1 MIHSITAM
9 LDYNRQLNNIFNH
22 KIINNMNNLKEL
34 TAAELKAQCPNV
46 FVKTPI
52 EKASDR
58 YQVIDMQEVISI
70 MREMGWF
77 VHDTI
82 TPRSKTHGAK
92 SQFMLRF
99 ANERFMNNENAKEV
113 LIQSSHN
120 LRKAFTP
127 MMGNITFVCSNG
139 MIVGK
144 EFVKGLNRV
153 LHIGDVKEKV
163 QAVLKLIE
171 AETAK
176 LDGAFERMK
185 LKVLTEDEMKEL
197 AAKAFQHFDT
207 KVTDPNMDLI
217 VRTALATAVNAD
229 GEMIEEQEGNSL
241 YNTYQRIQGNFTK
254 GRVLTRKHGSVEKLE
269 KAFDNAEL
277 EGNEKLMQKISL
289 QLAAA
294 EQTKEIIPSGE
305 AQNLFYRK
313 IAVPRNMNKLTKF
326 NQNLFSDA
334 LALV

>member
-1 MIHSITAM
+1 
-9 LDYNRQLNNIFNH
+9 
-22 KIINNMNNLKEL
+22 MNNLREL
-34 TAAELKAQCPNV
+34 TTAELREQCPNV

-52 EKASDR
+52 AKASDR
-58 YQVIDMQEVISI
+58 YQVIDMQDVISI

-82 TPRSKTHGAK
+82 VPRSKTHGAK

-99 ANERFMNNENAKEV
+99 ANERFMNQENAKEV

-127 MMGNITFVCSNG
+127 MMGNFTFICENG
-139 MIVGK
+139 MVVGK

-153 LHIGDVKEKV
+153 LHIGDAREKV
-163 QAVLKLIE
+163 MAVLELIE
-171 AETAK
+171 AETDK

-217 VRTALATAVNAD
+217 VRTALATAVNPN
-229 GEMIEEQEGNSL
+229 GELLEEQEGNSL
-241 YNTYQRIQGNFTK
+241 YSVYQRIQGNFTK
-254 GRVLTRKHGSVEKLE
+254 GRILTRKHGSVEKLE

-277 EGNEKLMQKISL
+277 EGNQKLMEKISM
-289 QLAAA
+289 QLAEA
-294 EQTKEIIPSGE
+294 EATKDIIPFGE
-305 AQNLFYRK
+305 NQNLFFRK
-313 IAVPRNMNKLTKF
+313 LTVPRNMNKLTKF
-326 NQNLFSDA
+326 NQNLFSEA